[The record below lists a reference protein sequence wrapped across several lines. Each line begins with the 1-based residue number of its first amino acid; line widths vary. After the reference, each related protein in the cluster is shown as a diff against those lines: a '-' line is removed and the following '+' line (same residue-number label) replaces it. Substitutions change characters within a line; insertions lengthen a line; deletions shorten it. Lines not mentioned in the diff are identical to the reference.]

1 MSQSVRH
8 AAVASVKKHFKFD
21 TAEAAA
27 LADETVV
34 TEEMADLAPGAEEAS
49 DSSSDDEAP
58 EEEGLEVVRA
68 AAKSSESVRAAAVKH
83 AREQERARRAQQ
95 HQRYAEQQEHKRQ
108 QEEELRVSEPKAAGD
123 TESEVEELPEDF
135 FEELEELPK
144 PIATR
149 PTKINFN
156 EVGEQYAEPLRA
168 ELKKQKKKTLKSL
181 RKRTMKRG
189 PVLVSVLSPVG
200 ARSAQ
205 PPKKETA
212 VLNVKDKWLR
222 RSALKRK

>member
-21 TAEAAA
+21 AAETAA

-34 TEEMADLAPGAEEAS
+34 AEEMADLAPGAEEAS
-49 DSSSDDEAP
+49 DLSSDDEAP

-68 AAKSSESVRAAAVKH
+68 AARSSESARAIAVKQ
-83 AREQERARRAQQ
+83 AREQERARRAQK

-108 QEEELRVSEPKAAGD
+108 QEEELRASENGPVDSEA
-123 TESEVEELPEDF
+123 EVEELPEEF
-135 FEELEELPK
+135 FDELEELPK
-144 PIATR
+144 PIETR

-156 EVGEQYAEPLRA
+156 DVGEQYAEPLRA

-181 RKRTMKRG
+181 RKQTLKRG
-189 PVLVSVLSPVG
+189 PVVVSVLSPLG
-200 ARSAQ
+200 SRSAQ
-205 PPKKETA
+205 PPKKESA